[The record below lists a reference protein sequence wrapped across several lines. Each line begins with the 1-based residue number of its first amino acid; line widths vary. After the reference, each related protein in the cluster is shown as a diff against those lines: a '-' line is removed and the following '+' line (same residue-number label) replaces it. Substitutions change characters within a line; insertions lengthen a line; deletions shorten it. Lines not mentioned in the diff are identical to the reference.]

1 MTTPCRVRA
10 AHAGDCGEIIRMIQE
25 LADYEKL
32 PDQVRNTVEGLRR
45 DGFEEPSPLFR
56 CLVAEPTDGDV
67 KVNGP
72 ALVGFALCYITYST
86 WKGRAL
92 YMEDLYVMPQY
103 RGKGVGSQLLTAVAE
118 MCLSL
123 GCCHLQFSVLD
134 WNDLAISFYH
144 SRGAK
149 DLSQAEG
156 WRMFR
161 LLPDDLHRM
170 VSAHPKSGT
179 AEP

>member
-1 MTTPCRVRA
+1 MVTCFALLLQNRA
-10 AHAGDCGEIIRMIQE
+10 QE

-32 PDQVRNTVEGLRR
+32 PDQVRNSVEGLRR

-56 CLVAEPTDGDV
+56 CLVAEPTDGCGQGD
-67 KVNGP
+67 GP
-72 ALVGFALCYITYST
+72 ALIGFALCYMTYST

-103 RGKGVGSQLLTAVAE
+103 RGKGVGSQLLAAVAE

-134 WNDLAISFYH
+134 WNSPAISFYH

-149 DLSQAEG
+149 DLTQAEG
-156 WRMFR
+156 WHMFR
-161 LLPDDLHRM
+161 VLPEDLHQM
-170 VSAHPKSGT
+170 ISARPKPGT
-179 AEP
+179 TEP